1 MKNLPLHV
9 VAGNVTSRSVSD
21 ATVAFVPSGV
31 ARSSPSVLK
40 VTILYRVL
48 RDILHDEKVD

>member
-1 MKNLPLHV
+1 MSNLPLHV
-9 VAGNVTSRSVSD
+9 VAENVTSRSVSD
-21 ATVAFVPSGV
+21 ATVVLVPLGV
-31 ARSSPSVLK
+31 ARSAPSVLK